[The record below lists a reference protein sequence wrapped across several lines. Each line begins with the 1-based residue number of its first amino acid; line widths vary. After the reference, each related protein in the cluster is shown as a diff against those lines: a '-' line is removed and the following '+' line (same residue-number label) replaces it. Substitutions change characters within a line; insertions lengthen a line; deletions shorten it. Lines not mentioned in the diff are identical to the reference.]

1 MKNLIYAAITSIV
14 LLMGTTA
21 CAEEVQ
27 CPTLTGS
34 ELSRHGNYHWMVNTF
49 DYNGERGGVFY
60 TNMPWR
66 MFQSDM
72 FLATFTGSAHMQI
85 EANTGDAIVLS
96 PIDGSPVVMI
106 WKPDT
111 TGFAKGFVGSFKTV
125 DAISND
131 KALQGCFTKFIN
143 LQQEGK

>member
-1 MKNLIYAAITSIV
+1 MIKKILLLSAMV
-14 LLMGTTA
+14 LSFGATA
-21 CAEEVQ
+21 CAEEAQ
-27 CPTLTGS
+27 CPVITGS
-34 ELSRHGNYHWMVNTF
+34 DISRHGNYHWMMNTF
-49 DYNGERGGVFY
+49 DYQGERGGVFY

-72 FLATFTGSAHMQI
+72 FLSTFTGSAQMQI

-96 PIDGSPVVMI
+96 PIDGSPIVMI
-106 WKPDT
+106 WKPDA

-131 KALQGCFTKFIN
+131 KALQGCFNKFIN
-143 LQQEGK
+143 VKSEDM

>member
-1 MKNLIYAAITSIV
+1 MKNLIYAAITSVV

-34 ELSRHGNYHWMVNTF
+34 EVSRHGNYHWMMNTF
-49 DYNGERGGVFY
+49 DHQGERGGVFY

-72 FLATFTGSAHMQI
+72 FLSTFTGSAQMQI
-85 EANTGDAIVLS
+85 EAKTGDAIVLS

-143 LQQEGK
+143 VKSEDM

>member
-27 CPTLTGS
+27 CPALTGS
-34 ELSRHGNYHWMVNTF
+34 KVSRHGNYHWMVNTF

-72 FLATFTGSAHMQI
+72 FLSTFTGSAHMQI
-85 EANTGDAIVLS
+85 EANTGDTIVLS

-106 WKPDT
+106 WKSDT

-131 KALQGCFTKFIN
+131 KALQGCFNKFIN
-143 LQQEGK
+143 VKSEVE

>member
-1 MKNLIYAAITSIV
+1 MRNLLFVAITSMA
-14 LLMGTTA
+14 LLLGTTA

-34 ELSRHGNYHWMVNTF
+34 DISRHGNYHWMMNTF
-49 DYNGERGGVFY
+49 DHNGERGGVFY

-85 EANTGDAIVLS
+85 EANTGDTIVLS

-131 KALQGCFTKFIN
+131 KALQGCFKKFIN

>member
-1 MKNLIYAAITSIV
+1 MFKKILLLSAMV
-14 LLMGTTA
+14 LSFGATA

-34 ELSRHGNYHWMVNTF
+34 EMSLHGNYHWMVNTF
-49 DYNGERGGVFY
+49 DNNGERGGVFY

-72 FLATFTGSAHMQI
+72 FLSTFTGSAHMQI
-85 EANTGDAIVLS
+85 EANTGDTIVLS

-106 WKPDT
+106 WKSDT

-131 KALQGCFTKFIN
+131 KALQGCFKKFVN

>member
-85 EANTGDAIVLS
+85 EANTGDTIVLS

-131 KALQGCFTKFIN
+131 KALQGCFKKFIN

>member
-1 MKNLIYAAITSIV
+1 MIKKILLLSAMV
-14 LLMGTTA
+14 LSFGATA
-21 CAEEVQ
+21 CAEENE
-27 CPTLTGS
+27 CPVITGS
-34 ELSRHGNYHWMVNTF
+34 DISRHGNYHWMMNTF
-49 DYNGERGGVFY
+49 DHQGERGGVFY

-72 FLATFTGSAHMQI
+72 FLSTFTGSAQMQI
-85 EANTGDAIVLS
+85 EANTGDTIVLS

-131 KALQGCFTKFIN
+131 KALQGCFKKFVN
-143 LQQEGK
+143 VTSEDM

>member
-1 MKNLIYAAITSIV
+1 MFKKILLLSAMV
-14 LLMGTTA
+14 LSFGVTA

-27 CPTLTGS
+27 CPTLTSS
-34 ELSRHGNYHWMVNTF
+34 EMSRHGNYHWMVNTF
-49 DYNGERGGVFY
+49 DNNGERGGVFY

-85 EANTGDAIVLS
+85 EANTGDTIVLS

-111 TGFAKGFVGSFKTV
+111 TGFAKGFVGSLKTM

-131 KALQGCFTKFIN
+131 KALQGCFTKFVN

>member
-1 MKNLIYAAITSIV
+1 MFKKILLLSAMV
-14 LLMGTTA
+14 LSFGVTA

-34 ELSRHGNYHWMVNTF
+34 EMSLHGNYHWMVNTF
-49 DYNGERGGVFY
+49 DNNGERGGVFY

-85 EANTGDAIVLS
+85 EANTGDTIVLS

-111 TGFAKGFVGSFKTV
+111 TGFAKGFVGSLKTV

>member
-1 MKNLIYAAITSIV
+1 MRNLLFAAITSMA
-14 LLMGTTA
+14 LLLGTTA

-34 ELSRHGNYHWMVNTF
+34 EVSRHGNYHWMVNTF
-49 DYNGERGGVFY
+49 DNNGERGGVFY

-85 EANTGDAIVLS
+85 EANTGDTIVLS

-143 LQQEGK
+143 LEQEGK

>member
-1 MKNLIYAAITSIV
+1 MLNKILLAAAMV
-14 LLMGTTA
+14 LSFGATA

-27 CPTLTGS
+27 CPALTGS

-49 DYNGERGGVFY
+49 DHNGERGGVFY

-85 EANTGDAIVLS
+85 EANTGIPL
-96 PIDGSPVVMI
+96 
-106 WKPDT
+106 
-111 TGFAKGFVGSFKTV
+111 
-125 DAISND
+125 
-131 KALQGCFTKFIN
+131 C
-143 LQQEGK
+143 

>member
-1 MKNLIYAAITSIV
+1 MRNLLFAAITSMA
-14 LLMGTTA
+14 LLLGTTA

-34 ELSRHGNYHWMVNTF
+34 DISRHGNYHWMVNTF
-49 DYNGERGGVFY
+49 DHNGERGGVFY

-85 EANTGDAIVLS
+85 EANTGDTIVLS

-143 LQQEGK
+143 LEQEGK

>member
-1 MKNLIYAAITSIV
+1 MLKKILLAAAMV
-14 LLMGTTA
+14 LSFGATA

-49 DYNGERGGVFY
+49 DHNGERGGVFY

-66 MFQSDM
+66 MFHSDM

-85 EANTGDAIVLS
+85 EANTGDTIVLS

-131 KALQGCFTKFIN
+131 KALQGCFKKFVN

>member
-1 MKNLIYAAITSIV
+1 MKNLIYAAITSVV

-34 ELSRHGNYHWMVNTF
+34 EVSRHGNYHWMVNTF
-49 DYNGERGGVFY
+49 DNNGERGGVFY

-72 FLATFTGSAHMQI
+72 FLATFIGSAHMQI
-85 EANTGDAIVLS
+85 EANTGDTIVLS

-131 KALQGCFTKFIN
+131 KALQGCFKKFIN
-143 LQQEGK
+143 LEQEGK

>member
-1 MKNLIYAAITSIV
+1 MKNLIYAAITSVV

-27 CPTLTGS
+27 CPAVTRS
-34 ELSRHGNYHWMVNTF
+34 EVSRHGNYHWMVNTF
-49 DYNGERGGVFY
+49 DNNGERGGVFY

-66 MFQSDM
+66 MFQSDI
-72 FLATFTGSAHMQI
+72 FLSTFTGSAQMQI
-85 EANTGDAIVLS
+85 EANTGDTIVLS

-131 KALQGCFTKFIN
+131 KALQGCFKKFVN

>member
-1 MKNLIYAAITSIV
+1 MFKKILLLSAMV
-14 LLMGTTA
+14 LSFGVTA

-49 DYNGERGGVFY
+49 DNNGERGGVFY

-85 EANTGDAIVLS
+85 EANTGDTIVLS

-131 KALQGCFTKFIN
+131 KALQGCFTKFVN

>member
-72 FLATFTGSAHMQI
+72 FLSTFTGSAHMQI
-85 EANTGDAIVLS
+85 EANTGDTIVLS

-106 WKPDT
+106 WKSDT

-131 KALQGCFTKFIN
+131 KALQGCFNKFIN
-143 LQQEGK
+143 VKSEVE

>member
-1 MKNLIYAAITSIV
+1 MFKKILLAAAMV
-14 LLMGTTA
+14 LSLGTTA
-21 CAEEVQ
+21 CAEENESPVI
-27 CPTLTGS
+27 TGS
-34 ELSRHGNYHWMVNTF
+34 DISRHGNYHWMMNTF
-49 DYNGERGGVFY
+49 DHQGERGGVFY

-72 FLATFTGSAHMQI
+72 FLATFTGSAQMQI
-85 EANTGDAIVLS
+85 EANTGDTIVLS

-125 DAISND
+125 DAINND
-131 KALQGCFTKFIN
+131 KALQGCFKKFIN
-143 LQQEGK
+143 VESEGM

>member
-1 MKNLIYAAITSIV
+1 MFKKILLLSAMV
-14 LLMGTTA
+14 LSFGATA

-34 ELSRHGNYHWMVNTF
+34 EMSRHGNYHWMVNTF
-49 DYNGERGGVFY
+49 DHNGERGGVFY

-72 FLATFTGSAHMQI
+72 FLSTFTGSAHMQI
-85 EANTGDAIVLS
+85 EANTGDTIVFS

-131 KALQGCFTKFIN
+131 KALQGCFKKFIN

>member
-1 MKNLIYAAITSIV
+1 MFKKILLLSAMV
-14 LLMGTTA
+14 LSFGATA
-21 CAEEVQ
+21 CAEETQ
-27 CPTLTGS
+27 CPVITGS
-34 ELSRHGNYHWMVNTF
+34 DVSRHGNYHWMMNTF
-49 DYNGERGGVFY
+49 NHQGEPGGVFY

-72 FLATFTGSAHMQI
+72 FLSTFTGSAQMQI

-96 PIDGSPVVMI
+96 PIDGSPIVMI

-111 TGFAKGFVGSFKTV
+111 TGFAKGFVGTIKTM

-131 KALQGCFTKFIN
+131 KALQECFNKFIN
-143 LQQEGK
+143 VKSEDM

>member
-1 MKNLIYAAITSIV
+1 MFKKILLLSAMV
-14 LLMGTTA
+14 LSFGATA

-34 ELSRHGNYHWMVNTF
+34 EMSRHGNYHWMVNTF
-49 DYNGERGGVFY
+49 DNNGERGGVFY

-72 FLATFTGSAHMQI
+72 FLSTFTGSAHMQI
-85 EANTGDAIVLS
+85 EANTGDTIVFS

-131 KALQGCFTKFIN
+131 KALQRCFTKFVN

>member
-1 MKNLIYAAITSIV
+1 MFKKILLLSAMV
-14 LLMGTTA
+14 LSFGATA

-27 CPTLTGS
+27 CPTLTSS
-34 ELSRHGNYHWMVNTF
+34 EMSRHGNYHWMVNSF
-49 DYNGERGGVFY
+49 EHKGERGGVFY

-72 FLATFTGSAHMQI
+72 FLSTFTGSAQMQI
-85 EANTGDAIVLS
+85 EANTGDTIVLS

-131 KALQGCFTKFIN
+131 KALQGCFKKFVN
-143 LQQEGK
+143 LQQKGK